1 MLRAS
6 NCRNLELSP
15 LCFALRAFT
24 HHLVCCF
31 RLTIACSLLQPHM
44 AKLSYH
50 DLLVVKLFALLPA
63 VVMLSTSPSSRA
75 SLLKCCSIAVCNPT
89 VACCVQIRKPLLAGR
104 ISLLCTMRG
113 GVSGM
118 GERESGQGPVRANR
132 GDLFSANV
140 CALCEPV
147 KLSHLSLCH
156 F

>member
-31 RLTIACSLLQPHM
+31 RLTTRMLAASTPHGQVVVPWPFGCQVVRTASCCRHAFDVTFFKGVSVGVLLDCCLQSSCCLLQ
-44 AKLSYH
+44 L
-50 DLLVVKLFALLPA
+50 
-63 VVMLSTSPSSRA
+63 
-75 SLLKCCSIAVCNPT
+75 
-89 VACCVQIRKPLLAGR
+89 RKPLLAGR
-104 ISLLCTMRG
+104 ISLLCSMRG